1 LDKPADPREPPQAA
15 HLEFKAALLLAL
27 LVLLLAGSVLYVMY
41 ARGAFEETQRLV
53 LVADDSEGVR
63 VGMDMT
69 FSGFPIGR
77 VRRIELAE
85 DGAAR
90 ILIDVPKKDARWLR
104 ESSVFTLVRGLVG
117 NVAIRAYSGI
127 MSDPPLPD
135 GAVRRVLVGDAT
147 AEIPRLVSATS
158 ELVQNLT
165 TMSGADSALNGAL
178 ADVRAA
184 TRRLQGRH
192 GALGVLLGND
202 DDANKL
208 LAALDRTNALLA
220 RVDGLAAR
228 VDGVAAKAEAQV
240 FGAGGL
246 VPESRAAAVQLNAML
261 TDTRATLRRADALLA
276 EAQAVAANARVA
288 SEDLGV
294 LRAEVDASLRKVER
308 LVDEINRKWP
318 LARDTELKLR

>member
-1 LDKPADPREPPQAA
+1 MDKPADPREPPQAA

-127 MSDPPLPD
+127 MSDPPLP
-135 GAVRRVLVGDAT
+135 
-147 AEIPRLVSATS
+147 PRSRGWS
-158 ELVQNLT
+158 RP
-165 TMSGADSALNGAL
+165 
-178 ADVRAA
+178 RASWC
-184 TRRLQGRH
+184 
-192 GALGVLLGND
+192 
-202 DDANKL
+202 
-208 LAALDRTNALLA
+208 RT
-220 RVDGLAAR
+220 
-228 VDGVAAKAEAQV
+228 
-240 FGAGGL
+240 
-246 VPESRAAAVQLNAML
+246 
-261 TDTRATLRRADALLA
+261 
-276 EAQAVAANARVA
+276 
-288 SEDLGV
+288 
-294 LRAEVDASLRKVER
+294 
-308 LVDEINRKWP
+308 
-318 LARDTELKLR
+318 